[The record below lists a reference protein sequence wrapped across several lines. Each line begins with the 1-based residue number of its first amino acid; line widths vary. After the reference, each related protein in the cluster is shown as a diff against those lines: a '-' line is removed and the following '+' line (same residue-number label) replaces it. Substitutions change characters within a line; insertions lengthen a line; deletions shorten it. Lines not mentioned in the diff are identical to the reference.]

1 MIAVLV
7 QCALCAS
14 RTKGTYLRDK
24 YHKLAG
30 RRGKKKAAIAI
41 AHKILVGAYYILKN
55 GVSYKELG
63 MNYLDNRNKE
73 RVSKYYM
80 NKLLQLGYEVLLTE
94 KEAI

>member
-1 MIAVLV
+1 MLV

-30 RRGKKKAAIAI
+30 RRGKKKAAVAI
-41 AHKILVGAYYILKN
+41 AHKILVSAYYMLRDK
-55 GVSYKELG
+55 VPYRELG

-73 RVSKYYM
+73 RASKYYM
-80 NKLLQLGYEVLLTE
+80 NKLLQLGYEVLLVE
-94 KEAI
+94 KEAA

>member
-1 MIAVLV
+1 LVAILV

-41 AHKILVGAYYILKN
+41 GHKILVSAYYMLRN
-55 GVSYKELG
+55 GVSYKEIG

-73 RVSKYYM
+73 RLSKYHM
-80 NKLLQLGYEVLLTE
+80 NKLLQLGYKVLLAG
-94 KEAI
+94 KEAA

>member
-1 MIAVLV
+1 MIAIIV
-7 QCALCAS
+7 QCALCES

-41 AHKILVGAYYILKN
+41 GHKILVRAYYMLRD
-55 GVSYKELG
+55 GDSYKEIG

-80 NKLLQLGYEVLLTE
+80 NKLLQLGYEVLLVE
-94 KEAI
+94 KESA